1 MKENSIR
8 KIDLSIANWMDVKD
22 ANYDI
27 VILPWGA
34 IEPHNYHLPYITD
47 CYLSQNV
54 ALESSVEAYE
64 RAGVLCGVM
73 PPIFLGSQNPG
84 QWSNPFCIHTS
95 SETQKSILNDIIV
108 SLRGQGLRKLVIVNG
123 HGGNSFKLFVRD
135 FAFEYPDFVIV
146 LVDWWTVIPSGSYF
160 EAKQDEHAGELETS
174 VLMYYRPD
182 LVNLEI
188 AGDGFAK
195 KTRLESVNNKT
206 GWLPRNWGEVTED
219 TGIGNPHKATADK
232 GERFAKDVVSKIAD
246 LIIELK
252 DYEVNKP

>member
-8 KIDLSIANWMDVKD
+8 KIDLSVANWMDVKD
-22 ANYDI
+22 ANYDV

-64 RAGVLCGVM
+64 RSGVLCGVM

-95 SETQKSILNDIIV
+95 SETQKSILNDIIL

-135 FAFEYPDFVIV
+135 FAFKYPDFVIV

-160 EAKQDEHAGELETS
+160 EAKPDEHAGELETS

-182 LVNLEI
+182 LVCLEI

-206 GWLPRNWGEVTED
+206 GWLPRHWGEVTED
-219 TGIGNPHKATADK
+219 TGIGNPHKATAEK

-252 DYEVNKP
+252 DYEVNKS